1 MGTRPPRRKVSLP
14 LVTLRGAG
22 DDDRTVPAGRSRRD
36 LLLGLLAS
44 LLAGVVVGTIG
55 TFKHQVGI
63 SAATGTGLPVG
74 LVLSIAMVVVFLVA
88 LRVSFAT
95 RWYAA
100 AAAAGAAA
108 AVALLSLPGASGGS
122 TVVLL
127 NIAGVVWTVA
137 PAVLAAAVV
146 GWPRIA
152 RRPRSAP
159 APDGILADDGT
170 RRVDA
175 EQDRRPGS
183 SEQRTTE

>member
-1 MGTRPPRRKVSLP
+1 MAAATR
-14 LVTLRGAG
+14 
-22 DDDRTVPAGRSRRD
+22 RRD
-36 LLLGLLAS
+36 LALGLVGSAF
-44 LLAGVVVGTIG
+44 AGLIVGTIG

-74 LVLSIAMVVVFLVA
+74 LVLSLAMVVVFLVA

-100 AAAAGAAA
+100 TAAAGIVA

-127 NIAGVVWTVA
+127 NLAGVVWTVA

-159 APDGILADDGT
+159 APDGILVEDGT
-170 RRVDA
+170 RRVDVQ
-175 EQDRRPGS
+175 QDLRPGS
-183 SEQRTTE
+183 SERKDD

>member
-1 MGTRPPRRKVSLP
+1 MR
-14 LVTLRGAG
+14 
-22 DDDRTVPAGRSRRD
+22 RRD
-36 LLLGLLAS
+36 LLLGLLGSA
-44 LLAGVVVGTIG
+44 LAGVVVGTIG

-63 SAATGTGLPVG
+63 SAATGTGIPIG

-88 LRVSFAT
+88 LRVSFST

-100 AAAAGAAA
+100 AAAVGIVA

-137 PAVLAAAVV
+137 PAVLAAVVV

-159 APDGILADDGT
+159 APDGILADEGSH
-170 RRVDA
+170 RVD
-175 EQDRRPGS
+175 
-183 SEQRTTE
+183 EQRTTE

>member
-1 MGTRPPRRKVSLP
+1 MR
-14 LVTLRGAG
+14 
-22 DDDRTVPAGRSRRD
+22 RRD

-44 LLAGVVVGTIG
+44 LLAGLVVGTIG

-63 SAATGTGLPVG
+63 SAATGTGLPIG

-88 LRVSFAT
+88 LRLSFST

-100 AAAAGAAA
+100 AAAVGIVA

-127 NIAGVVWTVA
+127 NLAGVVWTVA

-152 RRPRSAP
+152 RRPRTAP

-170 RRVDA
+170 TGAEA
-175 EQDRRPGS
+175 EQDPRPGS
-183 SEQRTTE
+183 SERRTTE